1 MPPAI
6 CLVLVQLG
14 KHANQCIL
22 SAEPQ
27 LMLFEWG
34 RAHMHVFE

>member
-1 MPPAI
+1 MQPAG

-34 RAHMHVFE
+34 WARMHGFE